1 MGFDL
6 RLMRLYATRPSRH
19 EQDHVAMVTSM
30 PLDGQIAWRHHGLMQ
45 IKSAEMGRIA
55 PLQQNN
61 GVLLAVENS
70 MPDLNLDPGLDPT
83 TTLSCGL
90 DSSFV
95 LASQR
100 QCGGRQ
106 YGPTS

>member
-1 MGFDL
+1 
-6 RLMRLYATRPSRH
+6 
-19 EQDHVAMVTSM
+19 MVTSM
-30 PLDGQIAWRHHGLMQ
+30 VLDGQIAWRHHGLMQ
-45 IKSAEMGRIA
+45 IKSAEMAGLHPSSRTR
-55 PLQQNN
+55 
-61 GVLLAVENS
+61 GVLLVVENS

-90 DSSFV
+90 DSTFV